1 MEKKNFIIT
10 GGAGFIGSQLAKSF
24 LNDGHNV
31 IIIDNLS
38 TGKLEN
44 VPSDSIFIEANC
56 HDKSLSQILPR
67 LKYEAI
73 YHIAGQSS
81 GEISFED
88 PIYDCESNTISTIN
102 LLEICMSF
110 DVKRFIYASTMSVYG
125 DKNNSQKVKESD
137 EKLPESFYAV
147 GKLASESYLRIYASY
162 GIESTAVRLFNVY
175 GPGQN
180 LDNLK
185 QGMVSIF
192 VAQALLNKH
201 IHIKGSKDR
210 IRDLIYIDDVV
221 YGFKKILYN
230 KKSFNKQINFC
241 TGEATSVQKM
251 LDIIISSFEGEEIT
265 TEFSGSTKGDIT
277 GFCGDNSKFHE
288 ALGEYS
294 FISVDEGIRKM
305 INYYL

>member
-10 GGAGFIGSQLAKSF
+10 GGAGFIGSQLASSF
-24 LNDGHNV
+24 LKDGHNV

-38 TGKLEN
+38 TGKLDN
-44 VPSDSIFIEANC
+44 VPSGSTFIEANC
-56 HDKSLSQILPR
+56 HDKNLIQILPK

-102 LLEICMSF
+102 LLEICKSLS
-110 DVKRFIYASTMSVYG
+110 VKRFIYASTMSVYG
-125 DKNNSQKVKESD
+125 EKDNLNKVKESD
-137 EKLPESFYAV
+137 EKSPVSFYAI
-147 GKLASESYLRIYASY
+147 GKLASENYLHIYAKY
-162 GIESTAVRLFNVY
+162 GINSTAVRLFNVY

-201 IHIKGSKDR
+201 IHIKGSNDR
-210 IRDLIYIDDVV
+210 IRDLIYIDDVI
-221 YGFKKILYN
+221 YGFKKILDN
-230 KKSFNKQINFC
+230 SKSFNKQINFC
-241 TGEATSVQKM
+241 TGRDTSVQKM
-251 LDIIISSFEGEEIT
+251 LDIIISSFEGEKIT
-265 TEFSGSTKGDIT
+265 TEFSGATEGDVF
-277 GFCGDNSKFHE
+277 GFCGDNSQFHE
-288 ALGEYS
+288 VLGEHS
-294 FISVDEGIRKM
+294 FISVEEGIKKM